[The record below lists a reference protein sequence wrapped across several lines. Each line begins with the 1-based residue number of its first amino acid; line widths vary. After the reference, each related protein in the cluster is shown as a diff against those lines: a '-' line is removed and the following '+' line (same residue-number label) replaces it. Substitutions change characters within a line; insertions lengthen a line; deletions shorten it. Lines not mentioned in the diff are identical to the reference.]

1 LNRYFAFAALVLFS
15 AVPAALCAAPAP
27 NHAAQIAS
35 LQSQYLAAG
44 TPEQRKQLVGELKA
58 LGKNSEDA
66 VALNAAVAAM
76 LPAAGSTWEAEEL
89 LAIGAA
95 IPAGQVA
102 AGQSADSSVLAA
114 DPEFLVDAR
123 RASQQAGSANGDVES
138 LADIRID
145 RLQQDSQEHVG
156 LALAHVQQLW
166 RINNTRGAR
175 SFSPRTVLY
184 SGISETLCIMRARIL
199 KKDGHEEAATV
210 SADRPVVKR
219 EEAMY
224 FDSRARD
231 LRFLHLQ
238 PGDLV
243 EIEYYLLPR
252 AEANSWTG
260 YYARIDEF
268 KQPFSTRLQ
277 RRVLIAPSTMKLY
290 AVARGLNPAEERE
303 QGGDTV
309 RTWEAR
315 GTGANSAEGRWSA
328 GGTNLPYLHVSTI
341 GSVEEFGRWYSQ
353 LLEPGLA
360 LDENLQKI
368 ARQIDARNLSPQ
380 AKAQAVY
387 ESVKRLTKYIGFEFG
402 VHSYQP
408 YSVSTV
414 ERRGFGDCK
423 DKAAMLVALLRAVG
437 VQAEFAMIRTRAA
450 GEMAEGA
457 YSVQQFDH
465 AMVFVPELNLYLD
478 GTGESAAP
486 LPSNDLGAM
495 AITVD
500 AQGKATRR
508 TVPAFAQHSDR
519 MAQAQPQ
526 PQNGSGAGSASQTN
540 PSASMATD
548 QRP

>member
-1 LNRYFAFAALVLFS
+1 MKRYFSIAALVLLS
-15 AVPAALCAAPAP
+15 AVPVALGAASAP
-27 NHAAQIAS
+27 NHTDEIAS
-35 LQSQYLAAG
+35 LQSNYLAAG
-44 TPEQRKQLVGELKA
+44 TPEQRKQFVSELKA
-58 LGKNSEDA
+58 LGKNSDVDVA
-66 VALNAAVAAM
+66 ALNSAVAAM

-95 IPAGQVA
+95 IPAGQLSS
-102 AGQSADSSVLAA
+102 GQSGNPALAA

-123 RASQQAGSANGDVES
+123 RASAEAHSANGDMES

-145 RLQQDSQEHVG
+145 RVQQDSQGHDG
-156 LALAHVQQLW
+156 LVLTHVQQLW

-184 SGISETLCIMRARIL
+184 SGISETLCITRARIL
-199 KKDGHEEAATV
+199 KKDGREEAAMV

-219 EEAMY
+219 DEAMY

-231 LRFLHLQ
+231 LRFARLQ
-238 PGDLV
+238 SGDLV

-252 AEANSWTG
+252 AEATSWAG

-268 KQPFSTRLQ
+268 KQPFSARLQ

-290 AVARGLNPAEERE
+290 TVARGLSPAQERE
-303 QGGDTV
+303 QGGDMV
-309 RTWEAR
+309 RIWEAR
-315 GTGANSAEGRWSA
+315 GTVSSANQ
-328 GGTNLPYLHVSTI
+328 PYLHISTI
-341 GSVEEFGRWYSQ
+341 GSMEEFGRWYSE
-353 LLEPGLA
+353 LLEPGLE
-360 LDENLQKI
+360 LGENLQKTAGQI
-368 ARQIDARNLSPQ
+368 ASRNPTTQ
-380 AKAQAVY
+380 AKVQAVY
-387 ESVKRLTKYIGFEFG
+387 ESVKRLTKYTGFEFG

-408 YSVSTV
+408 YPVSTV

-437 VQAEFAMIRTRAA
+437 VQAEFAMVRTRAA

-465 AMVFVPELNLYLD
+465 AMVYVPELNLFLD
-478 GTGESAAP
+478 GTAESAAP
-486 LPSNDLGAM
+486 LPTNDLGAM

-508 TVPAFAQHSDR
+508 TVPASDR
-519 MAQAQPQ
+519 MAQAQSHPE
-526 PQNGSGAGSASQTN
+526 NGSSRG
-540 PSASMATD
+540 ASMATE